1 MLTFHATAPLW
12 PRLPW
17 RSASPRRA
25 ALSAAPPTRPRP
37 ALASVVHSRLPPEAS
52 AVPLLQARS
61 RLPALVVLLRRA
73 RAVRSLRRARATVAT
88 ATAARASAA
97 RLVLRVREVRSR
109 LPASVVLSLQVRAV
123 RSRLGR
129 PSAAAPSVVPLPPQ
143 AASLAFSSVSSTAN
157 SPAASPALRPEALAV
172 SEPRPQEP
180 PLLSE
185 LPLLSALALAV
196 LSPRLARTSSRRPSL
211 PTRLLLAS
219 ERRLLARSRLGASV
233 VSLSELQ
240 VLARLVR
247 LALLLSQADFRA
259 VFLLPR
265 PADSR
270 REPLFPPV
278 PSKLLA

>member
-37 ALASVVHSRLPPEAS
+37 ALALVVHSRLPPEAS

-97 RLVLRVREVRSR
+97 RLV
-109 LPASVVLSLQVRAV
+109 LQVRAV